1 MPLKPTLNQQLPT
14 TFIPPNHLHT
24 SDDTTTTDKMKLTA
38 FLALGIAALVAADV
52 TLEPTPDAAMLV
64 KHEKTS
70 EPATNTASMTS
81 ATSKTST
88 TKKSKGVAPA
98 TGIPILAARGALGAA
113 VVGFLV

>member
-1 MPLKPTLNQQLPT
+1 
-14 TFIPPNHLHT
+14 
-24 SDDTTTTDKMKLTA
+24 MKLTA
-38 FLALGIAALVAADV
+38 FLALGMAALVAAEV
-52 TLEPTPDAAMLV
+52 TLDPGYTPDAAMLV

-98 TGIPILAARGALGAA
+98 TGIPILAAGGALGAA